1 MNSRISGGVIDKI
14 VQRVN
19 EQTFQRLL
27 GVSSKD
33 AKEWFRRMLAG
44 TGHVLETTEN
54 GVRCLSCSAF
64 WADKHTEELL
74 EEDCPAAPVSGALP
88 LRLISEVTEDSVQR
102 LLAQI
107 DRIVGQN
114 LGRPALPSRGRPAQV
129 TLWITSFGGDA
140 ASALGFHEAVREL
153 QEQGALQLHTIAAGQ
168 CSSAALLLFLGGK
181 ARSIT
186 PHTVV
191 VVHAPSV
198 GEVDP
203 NFSLP
208 VEGEIEEFG
217 RLFAQILSEAT
228 EGRVI
233 EEMAK
238 AMLEEGRVLSPE
250 ECVALGIA
258 HTIEQ

>member
-74 EEDCPAAPVSGALP
+74 EEDCPEAPVSGALP
-88 LRLISEVTEDSVQR
+88 LRLIGEVTEDSVQR
-102 LLAQI
+102 LLGQI
-107 DRIVGQN
+107 DRRVAEASE
-114 LGRPALPSRGRPAQV
+114 RPVKAV
-129 TLWITSFGGDA
+129 LWITSFGGDV

-153 QEQGALQLHTIAAGQ
+153 QEQGTLQLHTIAAGQ
-168 CSSAALLLFLGGK
+168 CSSAALLLFLGGN

-186 PHTVV
+186 PHTAV

-198 GEVDP
+198 AEVDP

-208 VEGEIEEFG
+208 VKGEIEEFG

-228 EGRVI
+228 EGRAT
-233 EEMAK
+233 EEMTLQ
-238 AMLEEGRVLSPE
+238 MMREGRVLSPE